1 MAHEN
6 PPTPADRK
14 GERVREK
21 ERLHNCYLHQKVSVC
36 LRPLLQCR
44 QPLVLLLRLLLAGAV
59 FCFWAA
65 LSAFRRVSCSRAGN
79 VVSNS
84 FGRDSDETQKGGK
97 ANMSRFYRR
106 DVRHF
111 LWFLL
116 LCFGHEI
123 RVVFCRFTSVT
134 KAYHFCLAGLLAT
147 KCCRKRK
154 KLKTQKGRWRLGGVP
169 FASLF
174 PGVFQGRQGRQPFY
188 RSFTYEKWGWCSIT
202 MWIYWV
208 NQDSRD

>member
-134 KAYHFCLAGLLAT
+134 KAYHFCLAGLVGYKML
-147 KCCRKRK
+147 
-154 KLKTQKGRWRLGGVP
+154 QKAEKAKNPEGTLETWRG
-169 FASLF
+169 
-174 PGVFQGRQGRQPFY
+174 
-188 RSFTYEKWGWCSIT
+188 SFC
-202 MWIYWV
+202 
-208 NQDSRD
+208 

>member
-65 LSAFRRVSCSRAGN
+65 LSAFRRVLAA
-79 VVSNS
+79 VLATS
-84 FGRDSDETQKGGK
+84 FPTLLEGIQNETQKGGK

-134 KAYHFCLAGLLAT
+134 KAYHFCLAGLLLQNVAESG
-147 KCCRKRK
+147 K
-154 KLKTQKGRWRLGGVP
+154 
-169 FASLF
+169 S
-174 PGVFQGRQGRQPFY
+174 
-188 RSFTYEKWGWCSIT
+188 
-202 MWIYWV
+202 
-208 NQDSRD
+208 